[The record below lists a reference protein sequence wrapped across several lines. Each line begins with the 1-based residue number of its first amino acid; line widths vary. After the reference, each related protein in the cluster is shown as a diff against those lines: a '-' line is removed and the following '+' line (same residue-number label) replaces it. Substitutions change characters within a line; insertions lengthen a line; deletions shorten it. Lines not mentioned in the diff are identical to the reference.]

1 MKIKLLFIISFF
13 LVNSLHSH
21 ELNPSRLYIE
31 EIDTNTY
38 KVIWKYP
45 TNSVQEGG
53 VIFPESCVEY
63 DKNLRKLEGKYLVDN
78 FFIDCQS
85 SLKGKTIQIKGLS
98 RMIDALIS
106 IDYLDKKSF
115 EGLSTVNNSQIIV
128 PIEENRYPTSYFSL
142 GVEHLLSGIDHILF
156 VVGLILLVSG
166 WLALI
171 KTITAFTLAHSL
183 TLGLSVYGLVNLPQS
198 ASEAIIALTIIYM
211 ALEISEKKQ
220 YKNTPWLIAFGFGLI
235 HGLGFAGALSEIG
248 FSEDSMLLSLLFFNI
263 GIEVGQLL
271 IIPFVVLFF
280 WIIKKIELEKAIFRT
295 FSYLLGGIGSFWLIQ
310 RLLIIIF

>member
-1 MKIKLLFIISFF
+1 MKLKLLFIISFF

-53 VIFPESCVEY
+53 VVFPESCVEY
-63 DKNLRKLEGKYLVDN
+63 DKDLRKLEGKYLVDN

-183 TLGLSVYGLVNLPQS
+183 TLGLSAYGLVNLPQS

-271 IIPFVVLFF
+271 IVPFVVLFF

-310 RLLIIIF
+310 RVLIIIF